1 MIKVLLAAPF
11 DGIPGGIMRWANHL
25 IAYYESVKTDCQIIS
40 FSLGRSNFININQ
53 SVIYRIWFALKDYS
67 VIYANFKRIIKSN
80 ELDIV
85 HITSSASLSL
95 IKDNL
100 MIRVAHR
107 RGVKTIV
114 HFHFGRIPV
123 LCNRNNWEW
132 KLLIKI
138 VKMSDGVIV
147 LDNQSYETLIK
158 KGFKNVFKLP
168 NPVAPSIFD
177 IINRN
182 KFIKREPNTI
192 LFVGHIVKTKGIYEL
207 ITACK
212 NVPEVKIKM
221 IGHVTDKVR
230 AELLDLFQSPYN
242 NQLDIIGELAY
253 EEVIKEMLKCD
264 LFVLPTYTEG
274 FPNVILES
282 MACGCAI
289 ITTKVGAIP
298 EMLEEETGNCYG
310 LMVEPKNTVQ
320 LKRAIETMLND
331 VVFKEECRQNVK
343 KRVFERYNISSV
355 WRQLINVWSEI
366 F

>member
-1 MIKVLLAAPF
+1 MIKILLAAPL

-25 IAYYESVKTDCQIIS
+25 MSYYDSVKTDYKIIP
-40 FSLGRSNFININQ
+40 FSLKRSCFININQ
-53 SVIYRIWFALKDYS
+53 SVFYRICFAVKDYS
-67 VIYANFKRIIKSN
+67 VIYANFKRLIKS
-80 ELDIV
+80 EKLDIV

-95 IKDNL
+95 IKDIL
-100 MIRVAHR
+100 MIKVAR
-107 RGVKTIV
+107 NRGIKTIV
-114 HFHFGRIPV
+114 HFHFGRIPI
-123 LCNRNNWEW
+123 LCERNNWEW
-132 KLLIKI
+132 KLL
-138 VKMSDGVIV
+138 VKVVDMSDRVIV
-147 LDNQSYETLIK
+147 LDMQSYDALTKYGYEK
-158 KGFKNVFKLP
+158 VFKLP
-168 NPVAPSIFD
+168 NPVAPYVCD
-177 IINRN
+177 IINSN
-182 KFIKREPNTI
+182 LFIKREPNTI

-212 NVPEVKIKM
+212 NIPEVKIKM

-230 AELLDLFQSPYN
+230 AELLDMFQNSNN

-320 LKRAIETMLND
+320 LKKAIETMLND
-331 VVFKEECRQNVK
+331 VVFKEECRINVK

-355 WRQLINVWSEI
+355 WGQLINVWSD
-366 F
+366 FF